1 MQEIWKNVPIEPY
14 SKYYMVSN
22 TGNVKRIKA
31 FGTKKSSNYIG
42 VLEFHIGSHGYKTV
56 CLSTPNFSK
65 KFLIHRLVAMTF
77 ISNPS
82 GKSQVNHID
91 GNKLNNQVNNLEWV
105 TPSEN
110 IQHAYDTGLIDYYS
124 KDHHFKT
131 VYQFDKQGNLI
142 GEFYN
147 GMEAGRMLNISNAS
161 IYQCCI
167 GDRHSAGGYLWSF
180 SKQISVKPLKIS
192 PRHEN
197 GVNQYDLNGN
207 FIAHFNTIKEAADG
221 TPFSKTCIID
231 CCAGRKKTH
240 KGYKWKYA

>member
-1 MQEIWKNVPIEPY
+1 MQEIWKAVPIEPY
-14 SKYYMVSN
+14 SDYYKVSN
-22 TGNVKRIKA
+22 IGNVKRIKA
-31 FGTKKSSNYIG
+31 FRTKNPIG
-42 VLEFHIGSHGYKTV
+42 YVKYYIGSHGYKTV
-56 CLSTPNFSK
+56 YLSTPNAAK
-65 KFLIHRLVAMTF
+65 NFLVHRLVALAF
-77 ISNPS
+77 I
-82 GKSQVNHID
+82 GKPAGRSQVNHID
-91 GNKLNNQVNNLEWV
+91 GNKLNNQIDNLEWV

-131 VYQFDKQGNLI
+131 VYQFDKKGNLI

-147 GMEAGRMLNISNAS
+147 GMEAGRVLNISNAS

-167 GDRHSAGGYLWSF
+167 GMRHSAGGYLWSF
-180 SKQISVKPLKIS
+180 ERKVSAKPLKIS

-197 GVNQYDLNGN
+197 GVNQYDLKGN
-207 FIAHFNTIKEAADG
+207 FIAHFDTIKEAENG

-240 KGYKWKYA
+240 RGYKWEYA